1 MDRASLTVVL
11 TNGVRLDAMMVTPTW
26 RDGDNHPMLSFVCSG
41 RMASYPVEEIQTVEF
56 FHGTHAGAPFCGMCE
71 QPLPGQRP
79 ERPVVVGP

>member
-41 RMASYPVEEIQTVEF
+41 RMVSYPVEEVQSIALHTG
-56 FHGTHAGAPFCGMCE
+56 GTAWCGMCE
-71 QPLPGQRP
+71 QTLPGSRP